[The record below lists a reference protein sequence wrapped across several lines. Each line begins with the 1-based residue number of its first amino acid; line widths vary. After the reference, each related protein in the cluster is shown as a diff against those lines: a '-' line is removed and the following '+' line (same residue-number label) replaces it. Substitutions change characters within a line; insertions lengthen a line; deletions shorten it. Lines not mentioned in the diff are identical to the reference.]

1 MMVFYYQNG
10 KFTTHVPCAIVIGH
24 RQNPVPGLASRITKR
39 RTTRALRVFLCTRSD
54 APIQWWVGWAGVRK
68 DAGIRL
74 GRYANS
80 VQFTTSNW
88 RCGGDNSTKRGIT
101 MNTKPSIF
109 NFESDS
115 AIRAIMIDGNPWF
128 FASDVCRAIGI
139 ANHRD
144 AVRKLD
150 DDEKGV
156 GSTDTL
162 GGEQESVII
171 SESGLYTL
179 ILRCRD
185 AVTPGTIP
193 YRFRKWVTSEVLPQI
208 RKTGRYVREE
218 LSQTDKAR
226 MLAQEMTS
234 SMLPA
239 IMDALQVEQKHY
251 TFPLNR
257 RYQDHIHSPDGLRE
271 LAKSSMVMK
280 LLRELDADGH
290 DVSGAAAEVT
300 AMLSYIV
307 GIGAVL
313 RDIETHAQYVMA
325 KAKGC

>member
-1 MMVFYYQNG
+1 
-10 KFTTHVPCAIVIGH
+10 
-24 RQNPVPGLASRITKR
+24 
-39 RTTRALRVFLCTRSD
+39 
-54 APIQWWVGWAGVRK
+54 
-68 DAGIRL
+68 
-74 GRYANS
+74 
-80 VQFTTSNW
+80 
-88 RCGGDNSTKRGIT
+88 
-101 MNTKPSIF
+101 MNTKPAVFS
-109 NFESDS
+109 FESES
-115 AIRAIMIDGNPWF
+115 NIRAILINGEPWF
-128 FASDVCRAIGI
+128 VAIDVIKALQLTNPTMSLK
-139 ANHRD
+139 A
-144 AVRKLD
+144 LD
-150 DDEKGV
+150 EDERSKFN
-156 GSTDTL
+156 L
-162 GGEQESVII
+162 GRQGNTNII

-218 LSQTDKAR
+218 LSQADKAR

-313 RDIETHAQYVMA
+313 RDIETHAQYVMV
-325 KAKGC
+325 KAKGY

>member
-1 MMVFYYQNG
+1 
-10 KFTTHVPCAIVIGH
+10 
-24 RQNPVPGLASRITKR
+24 
-39 RTTRALRVFLCTRSD
+39 
-54 APIQWWVGWAGVRK
+54 
-68 DAGIRL
+68 
-74 GRYANS
+74 
-80 VQFTTSNW
+80 
-88 RCGGDNSTKRGIT
+88 
-101 MNTKPSIF
+101 MNTKPAVFS
-109 NFESDS
+109 FESES
-115 AIRAIMIDGNPWF
+115 NIRAILIDGEPWF
-128 FASDVCRAIGI
+128 VAIDVIKALQLTNPTMSLK
-139 ANHRD
+139 A
-144 AVRKLD
+144 LD
-150 DDEKGV
+150 EDERSKFN
-156 GSTDTL
+156 L
-162 GGEQESVII
+162 GRQGNTNII

-218 LSQTDKAR
+218 LSQADKAR

-313 RDIETHAQYVMA
+313 RDIETHAQYVMV
-325 KAKGC
+325 KAKGY

>member
-1 MMVFYYQNG
+1 
-10 KFTTHVPCAIVIGH
+10 
-24 RQNPVPGLASRITKR
+24 
-39 RTTRALRVFLCTRSD
+39 
-54 APIQWWVGWAGVRK
+54 
-68 DAGIRL
+68 
-74 GRYANS
+74 
-80 VQFTTSNW
+80 
-88 RCGGDNSTKRGIT
+88 
-101 MNTKPSIF
+101 MNTKPAVFS
-109 NFESDS
+109 FESES
-115 AIRAIMIDGNPWF
+115 NIRAILIDGEPWF
-128 FASDVCRAIGI
+128 VAIDVIKALQLTNPTMSLK
-139 ANHRD
+139 A
-144 AVRKLD
+144 LD
-150 DDEKGV
+150 EDERSKFN
-156 GSTDTL
+156 L
-162 GGEQESVII
+162 GRQGNTNII

-218 LSQTDKAR
+218 LSRADKAR

-325 KAKGC
+325 KAKGY

>member
-1 MMVFYYQNG
+1 MTCTKSTSVF
-10 KFTTHVPCAIVIGH
+10 
-24 RQNPVPGLASRITKR
+24 S
-39 RTTRALRVFLCTRSD
+39 
-54 APIQWWVGWAGVRK
+54 
-68 DAGIRL
+68 
-74 GRYANS
+74 
-80 VQFTTSNW
+80 
-88 RCGGDNSTKRGIT
+88 
-101 MNTKPSIF
+101 
-109 NFESDS
+109 FESQAD
-115 AIRAIMIDGNPWF
+115 IRAIIIDGAPWF
-128 FASDVCRAIGI
+128 IALDVCHALGI
-139 ANHRD
+139 ANNRD
-144 AVRKLD
+144 ALLKLD
-150 DDEKGV
+150 DDEKNTV
-156 GSTDTL
+156 ALTDGKRGNPNTL
-162 GGEQESVII
+162 II

-218 LSQTDKAR
+218 LSQADKAR

-251 TFPLNR
+251 TFPINR
-257 RYQDHIHSPDGLRE
+257 RYQDHIHSPDGLHE

-307 GIGAVL
+307 GIGTVL

-325 KAKGC
+325 KAKGY

>member
-1 MMVFYYQNG
+1 
-10 KFTTHVPCAIVIGH
+10 
-24 RQNPVPGLASRITKR
+24 
-39 RTTRALRVFLCTRSD
+39 
-54 APIQWWVGWAGVRK
+54 
-68 DAGIRL
+68 
-74 GRYANS
+74 
-80 VQFTTSNW
+80 
-88 RCGGDNSTKRGIT
+88 
-101 MNTKPSIF
+101 MNTKPAVFS
-109 NFESDS
+109 FESNS
-115 AIRAIMIDGNPWF
+115 NVRAISIDGNPWF
-128 FASDVCRAIGI
+128 VAADVCKALGI
-139 ANHRD
+139 KHTASAMRS
-144 AVRKLD
+144 LD

-156 GSTDTL
+156 HSMHTP
-162 GGEQESVII
+162 GGQQDFTII

-193 YRFRKWVTSEVLPQI
+193 YRFRKWVTGEVLPQI

-313 RDIETHAQYVMA
+313 RDIETHAQYVVA
-325 KAKGC
+325 KAKGY

>member
-1 MMVFYYQNG
+1 MIQLEKSYLRSSRLAATFG
-10 KFTTHVPCAIVIGH
+10 KKFP
-24 RQNPVPGLASRITKR
+24 R
-39 RTTRALRVFLCTRSD
+39 
-54 APIQWWVGWAGVRK
+54 PI
-68 DAGIRL
+68 
-74 GRYANS
+74 
-80 VQFTTSNW
+80 
-88 RCGGDNSTKRGIT
+88 
-101 MNTKPSIF
+101 
-109 NFESDS
+109 
-115 AIRAIMIDGNPWF
+115 
-128 FASDVCRAIGI
+128 
-139 ANHRD
+139 
-144 AVRKLD
+144 
-150 DDEKGV
+150 
-156 GSTDTL
+156 
-162 GGEQESVII
+162 
-171 SESGLYTL
+171 
-179 ILRCRD
+179 
-185 AVTPGTIP
+185 
-193 YRFRKWVTSEVLPQI
+193 
-208 RKTGRYVREE
+208 
-218 LSQTDKAR
+218 DKAR

-280 LLRELDADGH
+280 LLREHDADGH

>member
-1 MMVFYYQNG
+1 M
-10 KFTTHVPCAIVIGH
+10 
-24 RQNPVPGLASRITKR
+24 
-39 RTTRALRVFLCTRSD
+39 
-54 APIQWWVGWAGVRK
+54 
-68 DAGIRL
+68 
-74 GRYANS
+74 
-80 VQFTTSNW
+80 QFFS
-88 RCGGDNSTKRGIT
+88 
-101 MNTKPSIF
+101 
-109 NFESDS
+109 FESES
-115 AIRAIMIDGNPWF
+115 NIRAILINGEPWF
-128 FASDVCRAIGI
+128 VAIDVIKALQLTNPTMSLK
-139 ANHRD
+139 A
-144 AVRKLD
+144 LD
-150 DDEKGV
+150 EDERSKFN
-156 GSTDTL
+156 L
-162 GGEQESVII
+162 GRQGNTNII

-218 LSQTDKAR
+218 LSQADKAR

-325 KAKGC
+325 KAKGY

>member
-1 MMVFYYQNG
+1 MTCTKSTSVF
-10 KFTTHVPCAIVIGH
+10 
-24 RQNPVPGLASRITKR
+24 S
-39 RTTRALRVFLCTRSD
+39 
-54 APIQWWVGWAGVRK
+54 
-68 DAGIRL
+68 
-74 GRYANS
+74 
-80 VQFTTSNW
+80 
-88 RCGGDNSTKRGIT
+88 
-101 MNTKPSIF
+101 
-109 NFESDS
+109 FESQAD
-115 AIRAIMIDGNPWF
+115 IRAIIIDGAPWF
-128 FASDVCRAIGI
+128 IALDVCHALGI
-139 ANHRD
+139 ANNRD
-144 AVRKLD
+144 ALLKLD
-150 DDEKGV
+150 DDEKNTV
-156 GSTDTL
+156 ALTDGKRGNPNTL
-162 GGEQESVII
+162 II

-218 LSQTDKAR
+218 LSQADKAR

-280 LLRELDADGH
+280 LLRELDTDGH

-307 GIGAVL
+307 GIGTVL

-325 KAKGC
+325 KAKGY

>member
-1 MMVFYYQNG
+1 
-10 KFTTHVPCAIVIGH
+10 
-24 RQNPVPGLASRITKR
+24 
-39 RTTRALRVFLCTRSD
+39 
-54 APIQWWVGWAGVRK
+54 
-68 DAGIRL
+68 
-74 GRYANS
+74 
-80 VQFTTSNW
+80 
-88 RCGGDNSTKRGIT
+88 
-101 MNTKPSIF
+101 MNTKPAVFS
-109 NFESDS
+109 FESES
-115 AIRAIMIDGNPWF
+115 NIRAILIDGEPWF
-128 FASDVCRAIGI
+128 VAIDVIKALQLTNPTMSLK
-139 ANHRD
+139 A
-144 AVRKLD
+144 LD
-150 DDEKGV
+150 EDERSKFN
-156 GSTDTL
+156 L
-162 GGEQESVII
+162 GRQGNTNII

-208 RKTGRYVREE
+208 RKTGRYVRVE
-218 LSQTDKAR
+218 LSQADKAR

-325 KAKGC
+325 KAKGY

>member
-1 MMVFYYQNG
+1 MTCTKSTSVF
-10 KFTTHVPCAIVIGH
+10 
-24 RQNPVPGLASRITKR
+24 S
-39 RTTRALRVFLCTRSD
+39 
-54 APIQWWVGWAGVRK
+54 
-68 DAGIRL
+68 
-74 GRYANS
+74 
-80 VQFTTSNW
+80 
-88 RCGGDNSTKRGIT
+88 
-101 MNTKPSIF
+101 
-109 NFESDS
+109 FESQAD
-115 AIRAIMIDGNPWF
+115 IRAIIIDGAPWF
-128 FASDVCRAIGI
+128 IALDVCHALGI
-139 ANHRD
+139 ANNRD
-144 AVRKLD
+144 ALLKLD
-150 DDEKGV
+150 DDEKNTV
-156 GSTDTL
+156 ALTDGKRGNPNTL
-162 GGEQESVII
+162 II

-185 AVTPGTIP
+185 AVTPGAIP

-218 LSQTDKAR
+218 LSQADKAR

-307 GIGAVL
+307 GIGTVL

-325 KAKGC
+325 KAKGY

>member
-1 MMVFYYQNG
+1 
-10 KFTTHVPCAIVIGH
+10 
-24 RQNPVPGLASRITKR
+24 
-39 RTTRALRVFLCTRSD
+39 
-54 APIQWWVGWAGVRK
+54 
-68 DAGIRL
+68 
-74 GRYANS
+74 
-80 VQFTTSNW
+80 
-88 RCGGDNSTKRGIT
+88 
-101 MNTKPSIF
+101 MNTKPAVFS
-109 NFESDS
+109 FESES
-115 AIRAIMIDGNPWF
+115 NIRAILIDGEPWF
-128 FASDVCRAIGI
+128 VAIDVIKALQLTNPTMSLK
-139 ANHRD
+139 A
-144 AVRKLD
+144 LD
-150 DDEKGV
+150 EDERSKFN
-156 GSTDTL
+156 L
-162 GGEQESVII
+162 GRQGNTNII

-218 LSQTDKAR
+218 LSQADKAR

-300 AMLSYIV
+300 TMLSYIV

-313 RDIETHAQYVMA
+313 RDIETHAQYVMV
-325 KAKGC
+325 KAKGY

>member
-1 MMVFYYQNG
+1 
-10 KFTTHVPCAIVIGH
+10 
-24 RQNPVPGLASRITKR
+24 
-39 RTTRALRVFLCTRSD
+39 
-54 APIQWWVGWAGVRK
+54 
-68 DAGIRL
+68 
-74 GRYANS
+74 
-80 VQFTTSNW
+80 
-88 RCGGDNSTKRGIT
+88 
-101 MNTKPSIF
+101 MNTKPAVFS
-109 NFESDS
+109 FESES
-115 AIRAIMIDGNPWF
+115 NIRAILIDGEPWF
-128 FASDVCRAIGI
+128 VAIDVIKALQLTNPTMSLK
-139 ANHRD
+139 A
-144 AVRKLD
+144 LD
-150 DDEKGV
+150 EDERSKFN
-156 GSTDTL
+156 L
-162 GGEQESVII
+162 GRQGNTNII

-313 RDIETHAQYVMA
+313 RDIETHAQYVIA
-325 KAKGC
+325 KAKGY